1 MSRKAEKP
9 EETKEKVER
18 IEIKT
23 LGRMMGISQI
33 FINGIIREEKMD
45 PNKKL
50 TSIELEKLKK
60 KHYGVL

>member
-23 LGRMMGISQI
+23 LGRMMGIPQI